1 MYTCL
6 HRRCNHGDKSD
17 EDGAEDIDDREDEI
31 DLETANMYSMTNQ
44 LINANNIT
52 NQSILTH

>member
-17 EDGAEDIDDREDEI
+17 KYGAEDIDDWEDEI
-31 DLETANMYSMTNQ
+31 DLETANMYYMTNQ
-44 LINANNIT
+44 LIKPNNMT
-52 NQSILTH
+52 NQSILTN